1 MKQKNSISIIV
12 ISLIPICLAINVVGG
27 NLASALK
34 IPLYVDSIGTILI
47 GMLCGP
53 AIGCLTGALT
63 GVVSGIF
70 SPIMFAYIPV
80 TAIYGLAAGFL
91 SKKKMMTSIPKLITS
106 GIIIALLGVVLSSPI
121 TALVFGGITE
131 TGQGVIIT
139 FLRATGLGVLP
150 ATLISSF
157 CTEFLDK
164 LLSCVV
170 CYIIVKGMS
179 NRYLSKFQLGHI
191 YLKEKKEK
199 NDLFDD
205 DDIADENTDKNTDK
219 NTDSKEP
226 Q

>member
-121 TALVFGGITE
+121 TALVFGG
-131 TGQGVIIT
+131 VIIT

-179 NRYLSKFQLGHI
+179 NRYLSKFKLGHI

-205 DDIADENTDKNTDK
+205 DDIADENTDKNTD
-219 NTDSKEP
+219 SKEP

>member
-131 TGQGVIIT
+131 TGARRNYNIPSRNRTRSAPGNIDFV
-139 FLRATGLGVLP
+139 VLYRIFGQ
-150 ATLISSF
+150 AAFVCRLLHHRKGNVKQISQQIQIRSH
-157 CTEFLDK
+157 
-164 LLSCVV
+164 LS
-170 CYIIVKGMS
+170 
-179 NRYLSKFQLGHI
+179 
-191 YLKEKKEK
+191 
-199 NDLFDD
+199 
-205 DDIADENTDKNTDK
+205 
-219 NTDSKEP
+219 
-226 Q
+226 

>member
-1 MKQKNSISIIV
+1 MKQKKSISIIV

-157 CTEFLDK
+157 CTEFWTSCFRVSFAT
-164 LLSCVV
+164 LS
-170 CYIIVKGMS
+170 
-179 NRYLSKFQLGHI
+179 
-191 YLKEKKEK
+191 
-199 NDLFDD
+199 
-205 DDIADENTDKNTDK
+205 
-219 NTDSKEP
+219 
-226 Q
+226 

>member
-1 MKQKNSISIIV
+1 MKQKKSISIIV

-70 SPIMFAYIPV
+70 SPIMFAYI
-80 TAIYGLAAGFL
+80 YGLAAGLL

-219 NTDSKEP
+219 NTDSGEP

>member
-1 MKQKNSISIIV
+1 
-12 ISLIPICLAINVVGG
+12 
-27 NLASALK
+27 
-34 IPLYVDSIGTILI
+34 
-47 GMLCGP
+47 
-53 AIGCLTGALT
+53 
-63 GVVSGIF
+63 
-70 SPIMFAYIPV
+70 
-80 TAIYGLAAGFL
+80 
-91 SKKKMMTSIPKLITS
+91 MMTSIPKLITS

-179 NRYLSKFQLGHI
+179 NRYLSKFKLGHI

-199 NDLFDD
+199 NDLLMMT
-205 DDIADENTDKNTDK
+205 ISQTKIRIKIRTAKSRNKKNTL
-219 NTDSKEP
+219 TGVEIYG
-226 Q
+226 

>member
-80 TAIYGLAAGFL
+80 TAIYGLAAGFKK
-91 SKKKMMTSIPKLITS
+91 KKKMMTSIPKLIT
-106 GIIIALLGVVLSSPI
+106 AELL
-121 TALVFGGITE
+121 
-131 TGQGVIIT
+131 
-139 FLRATGLGVLP
+139 LRCLAWY
-150 ATLISSF
+150 
-157 CTEFLDK
+157 CH
-164 LLSCVV
+164 LLSPHWC
-170 CYIIVKGMS
+170 S
-179 NRYLSKFQLGHI
+179 A
-191 YLKEKKEK
+191 E
-199 NDLFDD
+199 
-205 DDIADENTDKNTDK
+205 
-219 NTDSKEP
+219 
-226 Q
+226 

>member
-1 MKQKNSISIIV
+1 M
-12 ISLIPICLAINVVGG
+12 LDRCRVG
-27 NLASALK
+27 N
-34 IPLYVDSIGTILI
+34 IFTDYVCVYSRNGHLR
-47 GMLCGP
+47 L
-53 AIGCLTGALT
+53 GCRLLEQE
-63 GVVSGIF
+63 
-70 SPIMFAYIPV
+70 
-80 TAIYGLAAGFL
+80 
-91 SKKKMMTSIPKLITS
+91 KMMTSIPKLITS

-179 NRYLSKFQLGHI
+179 NRYLSKFKLGHI

-205 DDIADENTDKNTDK
+205 DDIADENTDKNTD
-219 NTDSKEP
+219 SGEP

>member
-91 SKKKMMTSIPKLITS
+91 SKKKMMTSIP
-106 GIIIALLGVVLSSPI
+106 PI

-179 NRYLSKFQLGHI
+179 NRYLSKFKLGHI

-205 DDIADENTDKNTDK
+205 DDIADENTDKNTD
-219 NTDSKEP
+219 SGEP

>member
-131 TGQGVIIT
+131 TGQGVISNIPSRNRT
-139 FLRATGLGVLP
+139 RSAPGNIDFVVLYRIFGQ
-150 ATLISSF
+150 AAFVCRLLHHRKGNVKQISQQIQIRSH
-157 CTEFLDK
+157 
-164 LLSCVV
+164 LS
-170 CYIIVKGMS
+170 
-179 NRYLSKFQLGHI
+179 
-191 YLKEKKEK
+191 
-199 NDLFDD
+199 
-205 DDIADENTDKNTDK
+205 
-219 NTDSKEP
+219 
-226 Q
+226 

>member
-1 MKQKNSISIIV
+1 M
-12 ISLIPICLAINVVGG
+12 LT
-27 NLASALK
+27 ASEPFLS
-34 IPLYVDSIGTILI
+34 V
-47 GMLCGP
+47 CC

-179 NRYLSKFQLGHI
+179 NRYLSKFKLGHI

-205 DDIADENTDKNTDK
+205 DDIADENTDKNTD
-219 NTDSKEP
+219 SGEP